1 MTVAIISHQDCLKH
15 EMQEGHPECPERLSA
30 IQDQLFAS
38 GIDGFLEH
46 VDAPLAQYHQLEL
59 AHTAAYI
66 NSIFDNAPAPGEGL
80 YHVDPD
86 TWMGRHTLPAALRA
100 AGAVIEATDRVMTGK
115 NERAFCNV
123 RPPGHHAEHDKG
135 MGFCFFNNIVIGAL
149 YALDRY
155 KLSKVAVVDFDVHH
169 GNGSEDIIGDNPN
182 ILYCST
188 YQDPLYPGNTGV
200 SKEGLVANS
209 PLKPGAGSREFRDA
223 ITNHWLPALREFK
236 PEIIFISAGFDA
248 HIEDDMAQLEL
259 FDGDYIW
266 VTNELGKIADEFS
279 QGRIVSALEGGYI
292 LSALGRCATSH
303 IKSLMRI

>member
-1 MTVAIISHQDCLKH
+1 MTVAIISHSDCLKH

-38 GIDGFLEH
+38 GIDGFLQH
-46 VDAPLAQYHQLEL
+46 VDAPLAKHHQLEL
-59 AHTAAYI
+59 AHDSAYI
-66 NSIFDNAPAPGEGL
+66 DSIFDNAPTEGL

-86 TWMGRHTLPAALRA
+86 TWMGKHTLAAALRA
-100 AGAVIEATDRVMTGK
+100 AGAVIEATDRVITGQ

-123 RPPGHHAEHDKG
+123 RPPGHHAEHDQG

-149 YALDRY
+149 HAIEHYG
-155 KLSKVAVVDFDVHH
+155 LSKVAVVDFDVHH
-169 GNGSEDIIGDNPN
+169 GNGSEDIIGDNPH

-188 YQDPLYPGNTGV
+188 YQDQLYPGDTGD
-200 SKEGLVANS
+200 SREGLVTNV
-209 PLKPGAGSREFRDA
+209 PLKAGAGSREFRDA
-223 ITNHWLPALREFK
+223 VTNHWLPALREFQ

-259 FDGDYIW
+259 FDGDYVW
-266 VTNELGKIADEFS
+266 VSRELGKVADEYAE
-279 QGRIVSALEGGYI
+279 GRIVSALEGGYI
-292 LSALGRCATSH
+292 LSALGRSAVAH